1 MPPYSPM
8 APPRIGPYEERLVSY
23 EERLV
28 SLWERLVTTL
38 GIHTGRVL
46 LTRAL
51 RQTAQRH
58 PELALI
64 QLDDADLSFDALE
77 QSCAA
82 WPRHEGKAA
91 FDELFAELLLLL
103 ARLLGR
109 ETAQR
114 LAEGIVPVRSVTRW
128 PSRSSRR

>member
-8 APPRIGPYEERLVSY
+8 APPRIGLYEERLVSY

-77 QSCAA
+77 KSPAA
-82 WPRHEGKAA
+82 WPQGEAA
-91 FDELFAELLLLL
+91 FNDLFSELLLLL

-114 LAEGIVPVRSVTRW
+114 LVEGIVPVRSVARW